1 MNPADYMSIIV
12 DGMAQT
18 HSQLPWCVNLK
29 DFHPHINQHIC
40 GILNHGRSFNMY
52 RTFHTTRNN
61 GNLAMHCIQ
70 LTIEKTLC
78 LIVCCQQIDGGSEN
92 TSKSCLAMCELLV
105 IRGLTKRIVLTRL
118 PVGHTHEDIDARFA
132 LIWKR
137 AQLAHLLTLSQY
149 SRMAI
154 SATSVNCPFPS
165 NVIDIYAVPDYDSH
179 LRPCIDKKFG
189 RYAKEE
195 VTQLQFIFEAV
206 EPNNF
211 FHLE

>member
-1 MNPADYMSIIV
+1 
-12 DGMAQT
+12 
-18 HSQLPWCVNLK
+18 
-29 DFHPHINQHIC
+29 
-40 GILNHGRSFNMY
+40 
-52 RTFHTTRNN
+52 
-61 GNLAMHCIQ
+61 
-70 LTIEKTLC
+70 
-78 LIVCCQQIDGGSEN
+78 
-92 TSKSCLAMCELLV
+92 MCELLV

-137 AQLAHLLTLSQY
+137 AQLAHLLTISQY

-165 NVIDIYAVPDYDSH
+165 NVIDIYAVPDYDFH

-211 FHLE
+211 FPFGVKSTYRSYCNNKVVEIVEDNHYPCRFVEKFTDVFTYPMARRYQKGFCLELQLSAPRVKNLIITVS